1 MLLAEVARVLEET
14 AVVEVAH
21 VMAALAAETSTQ
33 EATAALDSTALH
45 VEDADDQ
52 TALVEREALEMVLRV
67 EVENAMALVSAHED
81 AEGLV
86 RKIALLEGEHA
97 EVRHVQKLAEEN
109 SCGLF
114 DAVNDV
120 ECRWEVSERE
130 CRMQFEELTLLP
142 TRGSELCLT
151 IVGPPRVRNH
161 LS

>member
-1 MLLAEVARVLEET
+1 MLLAEVARVLEEA

-21 VMAALAAETSTQ
+21 VMAALAAETSAQ

-67 EVENAMALVSAHED
+67 EAENATALVSAHED

-97 EVRHVQKLAEEN
+97 EVRHV
-109 SCGLF
+109 
-114 DAVNDV
+114 
-120 ECRWEVSERE
+120 
-130 CRMQFEELTLLP
+130 
-142 TRGSELCLT
+142 
-151 IVGPPRVRNH
+151 
-161 LS
+161 